1 MLALRLIALGVLVA
15 VVAALVLYLMRR
27 DRRYLVLAWKI
38 LAWSLVA
45 AVATGVAIV
54 VERLITRG

>member
-1 MLALRLIALGVLVA
+1 MLALRLIALGVLAA
-15 VVAALVLYLMRR
+15 VLAALVLYLTRR

-38 LAWSLVA
+38 LAWSVVA
-45 AVATGVAIV
+45 AVLTGVAIV

>member
-1 MLALRLIALGVLVA
+1 VLALRLIALGVLVA
-15 VVAALVLYLMRR
+15 VVAALVLYLRRR